1 MNHITAKG
9 DGAGRRTRIFSVGVA
24 VIASLFTIPEHAVAA
39 DSSGAG
45 VEAVIGVDGVAVIAL
60 LALLHSAVTAARR
73 LAGVAVIGRVLVAII
88 AALTWT

>member
-1 MNHITAKG
+1 MNPITAKG
-9 DGAGRRTRIFSVGVA
+9 DGAGGCTGIFSVSVA
-24 VIASLFTIPEHAVAA
+24 VIASLFAVPEHAVAA

-60 LALLHSAVTAARR
+60 LALLHGAVTAARR
-73 LAGVAVIGRVLVAII
+73 LAGVAVIGRVVVAVI